1 MYLNCHV
8 NSQDHLIK
16 QSCKFIFGSLLPL
29 PYIVTTLVS
38 LMTVEMFLICHVTA
52 REQMFKGL
60 RETMGGSP

>member
-38 LMTVEMFLICHVTA
+38 LMIVEMFLICHVTA
-52 REQMFKGL
+52 RE
-60 RETMGGSP
+60 

>member
-1 MYLNCHV
+1 MQIYFWEPV
-8 NSQDHLIK
+8 ATT
-16 QSCKFIFGSLLPL
+16 
-29 PYIVTTLVS
+29 YIVTTLVS